1 MTGRDNGF
9 VARHYLPLADLDPRL
24 AEAMLDVLR
33 AESIAAYVEPSTG
46 HVGGYLDVHLPERP
60 RDRLWVDRERRDRA
74 ASLLSEHTAAP
85 LLPTDD
91 AVVANQSGAAQA
103 AAQTGSTPGDPSI
116 IDDAWAQLVANYDL
130 PSGDAVPRWPVAEDV
145 PGALWPSSDL
155 DGDGGGGGGGGG
167 DGGGGG
173 QQASPVDGLPATPDA
188 SSAVPRRI
196 VRPADRDPSMRDPLI
211 HDAAFEPTGRTAP
224 EPTFVGAEYDPLSI
238 LDEHFVPPP
247 PPPVPALRPV
257 TKWAIVAIVAGFSLI
272 LVKAFTDAVPGSL
285 ALGVIGIV
293 GGFSTLVAGMRQDRP
308 NDSDS
313 DDGAVV

>member
-46 HVGGYLDVHLPERP
+46 HVGGYLEVHLPERP

-85 LLPTDD
+85 LLPMDD
-91 AVVANQSGAAQA
+91 AIAANQSAATHSA
-103 AAQTGSTPGDPSI
+103 GEPGGSTGPASDASG

-130 PSGDAVPRWPVAEDV
+130 PSADAVPRWPVAEDV
-145 PGALWPSSDL
+145 PSALWPSSDL
-155 DGDGGGGGGGGG
+155 DVGGSS
-167 DGGGGG
+167 D
-173 QQASPVDGLPATPDA
+173 QQALPLDGLAAAPDA

-196 VRPADRDPSMRDPLI
+196 VRPADRDPSPRD
-211 HDAAFEPTGRTAP
+211 
-224 EPTFVGAEYDPLSI
+224 VGVGPADPMMTDSGFAGGEYDPLSI

-257 TKWAIVAIVAGFSLI
+257 TKWAIVSIVAGFALI
-272 LVKAFTDAVPGSL
+272 LVKAFTDAVPGSI

-293 GGFSTLVAGMRQDRP
+293 GGFGTLVAGMRQDRSD
-308 NDSDS
+308 DSDS